1 MYDLPTTAA
10 REDKPPFDQ
19 SRYVYHVAVSW
30 SKQPV
35 AVAQRPSKSPPT
47 TSPYGM
53 DADSMALNACVS
65 GVKYVS
71 RKKAIEALLKL
82 WHGGAHVDCVVFR
95 SLS

>member
-1 MYDLPTTAA
+1 
-10 REDKPPFDQ
+10 
-19 SRYVYHVAVSW
+19 
-30 SKQPV
+30 
-35 AVAQRPSKSPPT
+35 
-47 TSPYGM
+47 M